1 MVEVCYNFPQTCLSN
16 TTFFEFP
23 NSFWFSRLS
32 LRNSYI
38 LLGNVRSLILW
49 FTQFLKQTFQS
60 LWLNF
65 PNFFTY
71 SEETFEFCCNFMYLF
86 PNHKKFCIYLLC
98 LKLISTYR
106 VFIFYSC
113 NFHMRYVARIF
124 LNLIQVCK
132 LFVLKLWAIEIVF
145 LQARGNHL
153 KKVFLGKHL
162 NHHWSLRELFLLN
175 LSENGTFV

>member
-1 MVEVCYNFPQTCLSN
+1 MLIEYYIFRISQFLLVLSTFPKKFLYFTRKRSKPDSLIYSIFETNLSVPLVKFPQ
-16 TTFFEFP
+16 FFHVF
-23 NSFWFSRLS
+23 R
-32 LRNSYI
+32 RNLWI
-38 LLGNVRSLILW
+38 LL
-49 FTQFLKQTFQS
+49 QFYVFISQS
-60 LWLNF
+60 Q
-65 PNFFTY
+65 
-71 SEETFEFCCNFMYLF
+71 
-86 PNHKKFCIYLLC
+86 KFCIYLLC

-132 LFVLKLWAIEIVF
+132 RFVLKLWAIEIVF

-153 KKVFLGKHL
+153 KKVFLGKLL